1 MTKEKKKYIAFS
13 KQFKLVREALNLTQT
28 EVADKA
34 DVSVNYYAR
43 VERGEENPTFNILQK
58 IANALNIKSLNVH

>member
-1 MTKEKKKYIAFS
+1 MTKEEKKYIALG
-13 KQFKLVREALNLTQT
+13 KQFKSARETLNLTQT